1 MSSELRNSG
10 LELRVSAMSRR
21 HRFRKFF
28 TFATMTIALALTASA
43 QIPTGTIMRRL
54 GYPADAKLLIIHAD
68 DVGMAH
74 SVNRATFEALEKGW
88 ITSASIMVPCPWFP
102 EAAEYAREH
111 PDLDLGLHLTLTSEW
126 KQYRWGPIG
135 DGAASSLRDSHGYL
149 PHTETAL
156 AAQAAPGD
164 VEKEVRAQI
173 EKARTAGVKF
183 THFDSHMGALFKT
196 PDLFRVYEQAARD
209 YHVPNLV
216 APRGSPHSHPADV
229 VPANAL
235 VITQDLQIRPGVP
248 RKRWLKAYE
257 HMLAPLGPGIY
268 QLIVHLGYDD
278 SELEGITSGHPH
290 WGARWR
296 QSDLEVVRSPQFQ
309 KFLREKGFILVRWKD
324 LAQATDIAQPSAAG
338 R

>member
-1 MSSELRNSG
+1 MSSELRSSRH
-10 LELRVSAMSRR
+10 ELQVIAMSKPRS
-21 HRFRKFF
+21 FRQLC
-28 TFATMTIALALTASA
+28 AVVAMTIALALTASA
-43 QIPTGTIMRRL
+43 QVPTDTIIRRL

-68 DVGMAH
+68 DMGMAH

-126 KQYRWGPIG
+126 KTYRWGPIS
-135 DGAASSLRDSHGYL
+135 DGAASSLLDKHGYF
-149 PHTETAL
+149 PNTETAL
-156 AAQAAPGD
+156 AAQAMPVD
-164 VEKEVRAQI
+164 VEKEIRAQI
-173 EKARTAGVKF
+173 EKAHAAGVNF
-183 THFDSHMGALFKT
+183 THLDSHMGALFKT
-196 PDLFRVYEQAARD
+196 PELFRVYEQAARD

-216 APRGSPHSHPADV
+216 APKGSPHSHPADV
-229 VPANAL
+229 IPANTL

-268 QLIVHLGYDD
+268 ELIVHLGYDD
-278 SELEGITSGHPH
+278 AELEGITSGHPH

-309 KFLREKGFILVRWKD
+309 KFLRENGFILVRWKD
-324 LAQATDIAQPSAAG
+324 LARAADITRLSAAG
-338 R
+338 P